1 MAKKPEKPAASP
13 KAGSPGAN
21 RPAAAT
27 SASVPVPLG
36 GVSARSAPQL
46 SDRLFSSSRLAAFE
60 ADVSDELGEVGPTF
74 GDVLLSIGTGV
85 ADSQAALDQ
94 GLVTTAQHLSQTKIS
109 VISEVIQE
117 LDENGLPDADA
128 TQLIENEVSL
138 INYVNPTVHE
148 WKHMALSM
156 DLNVGETDYE
166 RGMTFSREQRYI
178 GAHAV
183 GLFWGFLGWFDM
195 DDRTTETRQESRID
209 QETDWAQGQVRM
221 DALLGPRATT
231 KFPVPA
237 EVAIGPQIYFSQ
249 GSVQETITSGVV
261 TARALDVLV
270 RVRKANGDVN
280 PNVNITVEAPFFSI
294 SYIDDDTFNG
304 STTNAAGEV
313 KVRLARN
320 IPNIRFQRA
329 VRGQLTA
336 RLGDIKQ
343 STMVSL

>member
-1 MAKKPEKPAASP
+1 M
-13 KAGSPGAN
+13 
-21 RPAAAT
+21 
-27 SASVPVPLG
+27 
-36 GVSARSAPQL
+36 
-46 SDRLFSSSRLAAFE
+46 
-60 ADVSDELGEVGPTF
+60 SDELGEVGPTF

-94 GLVTTAQHLSQTKIS
+94 GLVTTAQPLSQTKIT

-117 LDENGLPDADA
+117 LDENGLADADA

-138 INYVNPTVHE
+138 INFVNPTVHE

-166 RGMTFSREQRYI
+166 RGMTFNRMQRTRDT
-178 GAHAV
+178 HAY
-183 GLFWGFLGWFDM
+183 GLFWGFLGWFDT
-195 DDRTTETRQESRID
+195 DTRTTETGQGSRID

-249 GSVQETITSGVV
+249 GSVQETIAGGVV
-261 TARALDVLV
+261 TARSLDVLI
-270 RVRKANGDVN
+270 RARKANGDVN
-280 PNVNITVEAPFFSI
+280 PNVNIVVEAPYY
-294 SYIDDDTFNG
+294 SYSFIDDDTFNG
-304 STTNAAGEV
+304 STTNADGEV
-313 KVRLARN
+313 KVRLSRN

-343 STMVSL
+343 TTMVSL